1 MTVLLWIVV
10 ALSTTMSATISDNQ
24 AEAEDAHL
32 CRWRRRVVSG
42 RRNWRGPE
50 SCRAPVSPF
59 LGSWFSDCNTCV
71 HKNEVS
77 NCTETAVV
85 SGHELRK
92 TKMKK
97 HISSITPYWVE
108 IKTSTLLEQFYF
120 FALFIH
126 VHFKLSGILTLTCTN
141 DDNFFT
147 FSVNF
152 EGLEEALIWTFTG
165 GLVLFEIVKQFC
177 YTKTI

>member
-1 MTVLLWIVV
+1 MTVLLQIVV

-71 HKNEVS
+71 HKIEVS

-85 SGHELRK
+85 SGHELSK

-97 HISSITPYWVE
+97 LISSITSYWVE
-108 IKTSTLLEQFYF
+108 IKTSTLLEQCYFLCSFY
-120 FALFIH
+120 
-126 VHFKLSGILTLTCTN
+126 SS
-141 DDNFFT
+141 T
-147 FSVNF
+147 FQAQWNPNSH
-152 EGLEEALIWTFTG
+152 LYRRW
-165 GLVLFEIVKQFC
+165 
-177 YTKTI
+177 